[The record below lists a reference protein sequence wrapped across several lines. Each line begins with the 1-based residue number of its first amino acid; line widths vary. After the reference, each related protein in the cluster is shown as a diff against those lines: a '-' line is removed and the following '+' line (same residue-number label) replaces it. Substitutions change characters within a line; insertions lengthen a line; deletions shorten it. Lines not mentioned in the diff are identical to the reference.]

1 MSRRLRDFI
10 RRAAIAAGLI
20 IFVNLAVTAFWS
32 PGWFTYWQVPASCT
46 VFICFLGI
54 TLYDTLFFDRPH

>member
-1 MSRRLRDFI
+1 MGKRLRDLI

-20 IFVNLAVTAFWS
+20 ILANLAVIVFWS
-32 PGWFTYWQVPASCT
+32 PGWFTYWQVPASCMI
-46 VFICFLGI
+46 FICFLGI